1 MPRVLLIFMLTLSAG
16 IDWNAIN
23 GEAGECTD
31 WGVDISGA
39 VKGFDGE
46 PARLRC
52 PLVKSN
58 SSLGHG
64 SALTLSWYKTGP
76 GDNRQESADFRQNN
90 QRVSEEAERL
100 WFWPAF
106 ANDSG
111 NYACMLRNAT
121 RCLKVSVS
129 LLVIEKKRG
138 KCVNNEEMV
147 FPVDLALGE
156 MRNFTCPDTSGFSQ
170 AIASPS
176 TAWYKGCDKIR
187 SGGSPIDVIEGRLT
201 FNIVRQHC
209 AGNYTCVVNVARR
222 GQNFTLTRTF
232 HVTIIANQLTPSPPV
247 LVQPKADLQVEVEY
261 GQEVNI
267 TCKAFFHYIIGSNT
281 SVWWFIDGRRA
292 QEFGPT
298 IQVFSSEE
306 RVVLKD
312 KKITSVLSIR
322 AVSAADIH
330 RNYSCSA
337 QNSKGL
343 RTARVFLVKKA
354 SGYAV
359 ELGSGLGVTLLIVLT
374 SVTVYYVWRFEIILF
389 YRLHFGSDETLG
401 DGKEYDAYV
410 SYARSAEEEEF
421 VLTTLRSVL
430 ENEYG
435 YKVCI
440 FDRDSLPGGVITDET
455 LSCIWKSRRL
465 VVVLSPNYM
474 VHGTQALLELKVGTE
489 RMVSSGQF
497 RVILVELRPV
507 RKAGRVA
514 ELKRLKAVMT
524 TIKWKGEKSRD
535 LRSHFWKQLR
545 VSLPTRGQRQMT
557 RPPNTRL
564 VYRQLDL
571 DQPSPEAS
579 LNLSDT
585 NNHVSPHEGPG
596 NLVVTPVESRVAEPP
611 ILC

>member
-1 MPRVLLIFMLTLSAG
+1 MPRVLLIFMLMLSAG

-58 SSLGHG
+58 YSLGRG

-76 GDNRQESADFRQNN
+76 GDDRQESADFHQNN

-156 MRNFTCPDTSGFSQ
+156 MRNFTCPDTSGFSR

-209 AGNYTCVVNVARR
+209 AGSYTCVVNVARR

-261 GQEVNI
+261 GQQVNI

-306 RVVLKD
+306 RMVLKD

-343 RTARVFLVKKA
+343 STARVFLVKK
-354 SGYAV
+354 
-359 ELGSGLGVTLLIVLT
+359 
-374 SVTVYYVWRFEIILF
+374 
-389 YRLHFGSDETLG
+389 

-410 SYARSAEEEEF
+410 SYARTAEEEEF

-489 RMVSSGQF
+489 RMASSGQF

-545 VSLPTRGQRQMT
+545 VSLPTRGQGQMT

-571 DQPSPEAS
+571 DRPSPEAS
-579 LNLSDT
+579 HNRSDA
-585 NNHVSPHEGPG
+585 NNHVSTHEEPG